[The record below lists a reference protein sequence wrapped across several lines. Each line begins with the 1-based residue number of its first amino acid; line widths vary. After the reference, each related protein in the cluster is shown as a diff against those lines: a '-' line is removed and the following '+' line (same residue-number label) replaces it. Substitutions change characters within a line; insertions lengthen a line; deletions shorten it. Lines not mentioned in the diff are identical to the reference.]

1 MITGMADGSNDRN
14 WEIPCVTKPSHD
26 HREPEQVWRRA
37 ADQGHYVPKKA
48 PDHSADEH
56 VDRDEP
62 PAQDVM
68 NGDRLAEVDEDQA
81 GEEEREDELAQELE
95 GGPGHDL
102 DPRVGEEQADDRQAQ
117 QLHQRRHGRH
127 PVAMDGHLRVH

>member
-1 MITGMADGSNDRN
+1 MAV
-14 WEIPCVTKPSHD
+14 IFY
-26 HREPEQVWRRA
+26 
-37 ADQGHYVPKKA
+37 HYVPKNA
-48 PDHSADEH
+48 PDRSADEH

-62 PAQDVM
+62 PVQDVV

-117 QLHQRRHGRH
+117 QLYQRCHNS
-127 PVAMDGHLRVH
+127 